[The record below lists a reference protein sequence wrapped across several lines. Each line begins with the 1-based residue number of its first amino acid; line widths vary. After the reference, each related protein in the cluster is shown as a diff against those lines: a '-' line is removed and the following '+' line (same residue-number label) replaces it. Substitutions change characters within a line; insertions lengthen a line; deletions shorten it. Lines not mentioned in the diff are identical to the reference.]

1 MTKPFFSII
10 VPTFNRAHSLEKLI
24 TTVLEQTFESWELIV
39 VDDGGNEAETL
50 GVLNK
55 FDDHRLKYFWKQNEE
70 RSIARNYGFHNCE
83 GRYVVPL
90 DSDDQ
95 ILPDH
100 LEKIYG
106 SILSYGQLEFFHT
119 SFIIDDP
126 LRKRTHIAGPYEVND
141 ITNRILYENIFAVG
155 AAAIRRDIAC
165 LLPFPESTDA
175 IHGEDWFFYLRIFA
189 RYQVQW
195 IDSPSFVYIV
205 HPKSSVN
212 NVDPD
217 RFRRSY
223 DIILTEVLSD
233 DAIRDHF
240 GPFKFRTMIGYQ
252 TLGVA
257 LQFLICD
264 PRQAR
269 KSLFYL
275 IKGLKFAPWLIANR
289 RFLVCFKKLVG
300 F

>member
-1 MTKPFFSII
+1 MINPFFSII
-10 VPTFNRAHSLEKLI
+10 IPTFNRSHSLENVI
-24 TTVLEQTFESWELIV
+24 SSIFEQTFESWEIII
-39 VDDGGNEAETL
+39 VDDGGDQAKTL
-50 GVLNK
+50 KVLSK
-55 FDDHRLKYFWKQNEE
+55 FDDHRLRYFWKQNEE

-83 GRYVVPL
+83 GRYVIPL

-95 ILPDH
+95 ILPGH
-100 LEKIYG
+100 LEKIFESTRHSG
-106 SILSYGQLEFFHT
+106 ELEFFHT

-126 LRKRTHIAGPYEVND
+126 LRKRSQIVGPYKVDE
-141 ITNRILYENIFAVG
+141 ITSRIKYENIFAIG

-165 LLPFPESTDA
+165 LLPFPESSDA

-195 IDSPSFVYIV
+195 VDSPSFVYIV
-205 HPKSSVN
+205 HSQSSVN
-212 NVDPD
+212 NIDPD

-264 PRQAR
+264 KRQAR
-269 KSLFYL
+269 KSFLYV
-275 IKGLKFAPWLIANR
+275 IKALKFAPWLITNR
-289 RFLVCFKKLVG
+289 RFFVCFKKLVG